1 MGVSRSSALRPAV
14 VLAVAAALLAGCV
27 TPARPAVERLSGSTL
42 EVLAS
47 WSDVEQQRFE
57 QVLRA
62 FERDTG
68 AVVRYTSAQRKVY
81 DVLGQRMAAKR
92 PPDVAFLPQPGMLR
106 QYAASQLLVPLD
118 AATSKLVAANYAPIW
133 RELSSYDNRLYG
145 VWFKAANKSLIWY
158 NVAAFERVGVAPP
171 VDVAGLLD
179 LAASF
184 SRAHLPAF
192 AVGGADAWTL
202 TDLFENLYIRLE
214 SPQKYDALASHTIP
228 WTDPS
233 VVRTLQLLAQLLA
246 PSFVAGGLVAATHTT
261 FEESIAT
268 AFAMPPRAAM
278 IAEGDFV
285 GGIVTGST
293 HAQLGIDADVFPF
306 PAVDASPPV
315 VVGGGDVAVLLRPSR
330 AGAAFLRYL
339 ADPEAAA
346 LWAAEGG
353 FVSPNLN
360 LDLSVYPNAISR
372 SIARSLLE
380 AGDGFR
386 FDLSDLQP
394 SAFGGDSNRGMLKE
408 LQRFLVTRDPKNT
421 AARLEAAARALI
433 PQAAP

>member
-1 MGVSRSSALRPAV
+1 MGARRSSALRPALV
-14 VLAVAAALLAGCV
+14 MAVAGGLLAGCV
-27 TPARPAVERLSGSTL
+27 TPARPAVERLPGATL

-57 QVLRA
+57 RVLEA

-68 AVVRYTSAQRKVY
+68 AVVRYTSAQRKVA
-81 DVLGQRMAAKR
+81 DVLGQRMASHR

-106 QYAASQLLVPLD
+106 QYAAARLLVPLD
-118 AATSKLVAANYAPIW
+118 AATTKLVTANYAPVW
-133 RELSSYDNRLYG
+133 RQLASYENRLYG

-171 VDVAGLLD
+171 ADIAGLLD
-179 LAASF
+179 LEASF
-184 SRAHLPAF
+184 ARVHLPAF

-214 SPQKYDALASHTIP
+214 SPKMYDALAAHTIP

-233 VVRTLQLLAQLLA
+233 VVRTLQLFAKLLA
-246 PSFVAGGLVAATHTT
+246 PAFVSDGLAGATRTT
-261 FEESIAT
+261 FEQSIAT
-268 AFAMPPRAAM
+268 AFAVSPGAAM

-293 HAQLGIDADVFPF
+293 HARLGIDVDVFPF
-306 PAVDASPPV
+306 PAVGSSPPV

-330 AGAAFLRYL
+330 AGAALLRYL
-339 ADPEAAA
+339 ASPEAAA
-346 LWAAEGG
+346 LWAAQGG

-360 LDLSVYPNAISR
+360 LDLSIYPDLISR

-394 SAFGGDSNRGMLKE
+394 SAFGGSSDQGMIKE
-408 LQRFLVTRDPKNT
+408 LQRFLVTRDPENT

-433 PQAAP
+433 PTSSR